1 MLDKLRVAFLN
12 SVEYSLDYGVFQF
25 DDKEHSQ
32 KEEITF
38 GSKPRQSLTR
48 NYDISISMSTV
59 SLVILRM
66 LRRLYRMVRER
77 ENKESVT
84 LKNITD
90 AIISQRRQTRNC
102 L

>member
-1 MLDKLRVAFLN
+1 MFDKLRVAFSN
-12 SVEYSLDYGVFQF
+12 SVEYSLDNGVFQF
-25 DDKEHSQ
+25 DGKEHSQ
-32 KEEITF
+32 KEGITF
-38 GSKPRQSLTR
+38 GSKPRQGLTR
-48 NYDISISMSTV
+48 NYGISISMSIV

-84 LKNITD
+84 LKIITG
-90 AIISQRRQTRNC
+90 AIISEPRQTRNC